1 MEYLTEF
8 LKSLIPIKFE
18 IEVGALTAF
27 FGTVSSFLFGQYD
40 ALMQAILVVM
50 LMDYITGVLAATI
63 MPNVKLDSHK
73 GWVGL
78 KKKVAI
84 LFIIALAH
92 LFDYAAGQDDMVRN
106 VVIWFYLGN
115 EGLSIL
121 ENAANCGVPVPNK
134 IKDKLAQFA
143 NDKANR

>member
-1 MEYLTEF
+1 MECLNEF
-8 LKSLIPIKFE
+8 IKSLVPVKFE
-18 IEVGALTAF
+18 LEVGALTAF

-92 LFDYAAGQDDMVRN
+92 LFDYAAGQGDMVRN

-121 ENAANCGVPVPNK
+121 ENVANCGVPVPNK

>member
-1 MEYLTEF
+1 MEYLNEF
-8 LKSLIPIKFE
+8 IKSLIPIKFE

-27 FGTVSSFLFGQYD
+27 LGTVSSFLFGQYD

-63 MPNVKLDSHK
+63 MSNVKLDSHK

-92 LFDYAAGQDDMVRN
+92 LFDYAAGQGDMVRN

>member
-1 MEYLTEF
+1 MECLNEF
-8 LKSLIPIKFE
+8 IKSLVPVRFE
-18 IEVGALTAF
+18 LEVGALTAF

-92 LFDYAAGQDDMVRN
+92 LFDYAAGQGDMVRN

-121 ENAANCGVPVPNK
+121 ENVANCGVPVPNK

>member
-1 MEYLTEF
+1 MEWLNEF
-8 LKSLIPIKFE
+8 IKSLVPVKFE
-18 IEVGALTAF
+18 LEVGALTAF
-27 FGTVSSFLFGQYD
+27 LGTVSSFLFGQYD

-78 KKKVAI
+78 KKKMAI

-92 LFDYAAGQDDMVRN
+92 LFDYAAGQGDMVRN